1 MHVKQAFSEF
11 SATTRCPNCHLNY
24 FRASLF
30 PPFDPPGPTQG
41 ITSLAWSLIPCQS
54 LKISH
59 ICKTS
64 ALVIT
69 APATGLGFLKHH
81 TPPQSSALLAS
92 PLIFVI
98 SLFLLLCESFSPS
111 PPLCPYVLTQNS
123 ECFLLL
129 LIPTSPHSLV
139 LVPPPLFP
147 SFSPSIEF
155 SFCFFFFSAC
165 AFVLVR
171 ANLSPEGVYGAY
183 PLPFYVFR
191 DLSGNKF
198 RDPFLPL
205 SISSLKKLTYM

>member
-11 SATTRCPNCHLNY
+11 SATTRCPNCHLDH

-111 PPLCPYVLTQNS
+111 PPLC
-123 ECFLLL
+123 
-129 LIPTSPHSLV
+129 SPNTLNVSYSCSF
-139 LVPPPLFP
+139 PPPLIHLFSSLLP
-147 SFSPSIEF
+147 SSRHFLPPLSSVF
-155 SFCFFFFSAC
+155 VFFFSAC

-171 ANLSPEGVYGAY
+171 ANLSPEGVYDAY